1 MHKGEQYYFTDEE
14 MDAVRGKVIG
24 EIQRNKG
31 LGSLSAD
38 QAKASMFGKNQRIDI
53 LNPTEEAINL
63 LKALMGSS
71 GAARK
76 EFVFNEIDF
85 STVRE

>member
-1 MHKGEQYYFTDEE
+1 MTDDFTNTHNGRLDL
-14 MDAVRGKVIG
+14 I
-24 EIQRNKG
+24 IT
-31 LGSLSAD
+31 
-38 QAKASMFGKNQRIDI
+38 SMFGKNQKMDI

-71 GAARK
+71 GVARK